1 MRELQAIARLRIHLT
16 CSVSGELFGTPSAKL
31 MKSLEGV
38 DVRVYAP
45 FQSL

>member
-1 MRELQAIARLRIHLT
+1 MRELQAIARLR
-16 CSVSGELFGTPSAKL
+16 CSVSGEIFGTPTAKL